1 METILCLARLIF
13 FIKVHALS
21 CTTFYMRLCLCS
33 EMIKLK
39 KVVYDVFY
47 VTQVILAINI
57 ILYGLIALFDK
68 RPIQNKKNQIN

>member
-1 METILCLARLIF
+1 
-13 FIKVHALS
+13 
-21 CTTFYMRLCLCS
+21 
-33 EMIKLK
+33 MIKLK